1 MLRFRFSRTGK
12 RLAAVALVLL
22 TAVPVRAQWLR
33 VTEEGL
39 RESVE
44 ALCSPELEGRAAGS
58 RGDTLAARWIRDRLA
73 SYRGMRLLYE
83 DGIGPFAEEGRGE
96 TVRSFNVAGW
106 LEGND
111 PVLRDEVI
119 VVGAHYDHMGRQG
132 EGYDAEVLYG
142 ADDNASGTALTLE
155 LAAELARNRRELRRS
170 VLVVLFGGEEAG
182 LLGSRHFCEN
192 PPLPQGKR
200 IAGMFNFDMV
210 GRLTTERGLLLQGK
224 RIAGM
229 FNFDM
234 VGRLTTERGLL
245 LLGADTAC
253 GPWAFLREIPP
264 PLSELAPVHY
274 ERETRAASDYL
285 SFLRKGIPALC
296 FNTGIHADY
305 HKAADRPEKINYYG
319 MRLIADHASAVL
331 EKLVREGAPLTPDGK
346 AQEKR

>member
-58 RGDTLAARWIRDRLA
+58 WGDTLAARWIRDRLA

-210 GRLTTERGLLLQGK
+210 GRLTTERGLLL
-224 RIAGM
+224 
-229 FNFDM
+229 
-234 VGRLTTERGLL
+234 
-245 LLGADTAC
+245 LGADTAC